1 MGDII
6 DCLNGFHHTSAK
18 SMIVFVLFFY
28 FAGFSILHICLLH
41 NLPYCT
47 HSTDLPA
54 VSQTSTMIDYE
65 LHPSFN
71 HPAHCLRAVL
81 SCLCVEAST
90 DRCSID
96 KPFITSNPGSALPS
110 KHMENLCYQIV

>member
-18 SMIVFVLFFY
+18 SMIVFFCLFVLLCRIFY
-28 FAGFSILHICLLH
+28 PLYICLLH

-54 VSQTSTMIDYE
+54 VSQTSMMIDSE
-65 LHPSFN
+65 LTPSFI
-71 HPAHCLRAVL
+71 HPTHRLRELYCRARV
-81 SCLCVEAST
+81 
-90 DRCSID
+90 
-96 KPFITSNPGSALPS
+96 
-110 KHMENLCYQIV
+110 